1 MWTSIEQTYQRQIV
15 GLSFQDPLGSVLGLS
30 WPLSDILSGLVGLG
44 GTPTMI
50 WGHIVPPGDSKDIGI
65 LGAARE
71 VQQVGQGWI
80 LEKTDWVVTSSL
92 ERG

>member
-1 MWTSIEQTYQRQIV
+1 MASLLCRNGISSVSSEMHIWMEVLFVSSITFESTAN
-15 GLSFQDPLGSVLGLS
+15 
-30 WPLSDILSGLVGLG
+30 
-44 GTPTMI
+44 
-50 WGHIVPPGDSKDIGI
+50 IGI